1 MNAFPVQPG
10 LPKHPDSCSAQRTGN
25 TAPVLREIL
34 QAMRELATEGRE
46 SVIDLRSLPFGPGDE
61 RALKET
67 LGVGEVS
74 ALVQALGASE
84 VEETAYPGVWWIE
97 HRSPDG
103 ALVAKSVEIT
113 YIRNCCAA
121 SPAMWRRLQRGSM
134 QYCVPVIAPRPIS
147 SRGPGGF
154 CDCGETGPTTEAIE
168 RGGNP

>member
-10 LPKHPDSCSAQRTGN
+10 LPKHPDSCSAQHTGN

-103 ALVAKSVEIT
+103 AVVAKSVEIT
-113 YIRNCCAA
+113 YIPKLLCSQPGDVDEAAKRLDAILCAGDRSA
-121 SPAMWRRLQRGSM
+121 TDQ
-134 QYCVPVIAPRPIS
+134 
-147 SRGPGGF
+147 
-154 CDCGETGPTTEAIE
+154 
-168 RGGNP
+168 